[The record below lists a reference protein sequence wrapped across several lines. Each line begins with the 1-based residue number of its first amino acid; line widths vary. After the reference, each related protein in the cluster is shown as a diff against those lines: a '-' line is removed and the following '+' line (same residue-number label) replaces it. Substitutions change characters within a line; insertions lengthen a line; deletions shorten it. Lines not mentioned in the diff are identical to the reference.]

1 MNMYQLLERAVAT
14 WPDNLFLVRENV
26 TFSGFMDLV
35 KRRAASLHAAGVGR
49 GDIVGLLSHNIPEF
63 PITLFAVWY
72 LGGTVLLL
80 DTNLTPFEYDN
91 MTSTTDCHIVCAEK
105 SFFYKTDKFKFYDIT
120 KKDGKVNPDLSP
132 APLESLD
139 VATLSFTSGSTGMPK
154 VVPLTHFNL
163 IECSNSL
170 DDMREYFHTGEIMYG
185 FLPMYHIFGFAVEI
199 LATLHYGSGVL
210 LQPTVNPKEIM
221 EDFKKYRPH
230 AIPAVPRLFEVI
242 RNRII
247 EQIKAQHK
255 WWLARIVLKY
265 GKVLNK
271 IGLGFLV
278 KKVQDPVRAIFG
290 GRVSLLIAGGAATKP
305 EVETF
310 YERLGMRFIQGYGL
324 TETVGPICISKHNK
338 KRMPFAFGGPTTNN
352 ECEIRDKNEDGV
364 GVLWVRGHQVFGG
377 YLNNPGVNEEV
388 FDERGFFNTG
398 DMVTMD
404 KNGELHFAGRK
415 KQVIVLDSG
424 KNVYPD
430 ELEGMFIE
438 IPGVKNVAVFEHKV
452 KDKTVTYGV
461 FSVEPDMTM
470 EKLSAEIAAT
480 NKKVASY
487 KWVTH
492 FAMTTEDLPTTSTQK
507 VKHHIVRQNLIEGK
521 YPLRKE

>member
-1 MNMYQLLERAVAT
+1 MNMYQLLEKTVAQY
-14 WPDNLFLVRENV
+14 PDNLFLVREGV
-26 TFSGFMDLV
+26 TFSGFVELV
-35 KRRAASLHAAGVGR
+35 KRRAASLNAAGVQR
-49 GDIVGLLSHNIPEF
+49 GDIVGILSHNIPQF
-63 PITLFAVWY
+63 PITLFAIWY
-72 LGGTVLLL
+72 LGGTALLL

-91 MTSTTDCHIVCAEK
+91 MMTSTDCHIVCAEK
-105 SFFYKTDKFKFYDIT
+105 SFQYKTKKFKFFDIEH
-120 KKDGKVNPDLSP
+120 KDPKANPELKP
-132 APLESLD
+132 VPLESLD
-139 VATLSFTSGSTGMPK
+139 VATMSFTSGSTGTPK
-154 VVPLTHFNL
+154 IVPLTHFNL
-163 IECSNSL
+163 IECANSL
-170 DDMREYFHTGEIMYG
+170 DDMRDYFHSGEIMYG

-199 LATLHYGSGVL
+199 LACLHFGSGVL

-221 EDFKKYRPH
+221 EDFKQYRPH

-247 EQIKAQHK
+247 DTLKARHL
-255 WWLARIVLKY
+255 WWLASLVLKY
-265 GKVLNK
+265 GKTLNK

-278 KKVQDPVRAIFG
+278 RRIQDPVRAIFG

-324 TETVGPICISKHNK
+324 TETVGPICISKHTK
-338 KRMPFAFGGPTTNN
+338 KRVPFAFGAPTTNN
-352 ECEIRDKNEDGV
+352 ECEIRDMDADGI

-377 YLNNPGVNEEV
+377 YLNNPDTNSVV

-398 DMVTMD
+398 DMVSMD

-430 ELEGMFIE
+430 ELQALFMD
-438 IPGVKNVAVFEHKV
+438 IPGVNNVAVFEHRV
-452 KDKTVTYGV
+452 KDKTVAYGV
-461 FSVEPDMTM
+461 FSVDPDMT
-470 EKLSAEIAAT
+470 LDRLAT
-480 NKKVASY
+480 AVANANKKVASY

-492 FAMTTEDLPTTSTQK
+492 FAMTTDELPMTSTQK
-507 VKHHIVRQNLIEGK
+507 VKHHIVRQNLIDGK
-521 YPLRKE
+521 YPMRKE

>member
-14 WPDNLFLVRENV
+14 WPDNLFLVRERV
-26 TFSGFMDLV
+26 TFSDFMTLV
-35 KRRAASLHAAGVGR
+35 QRRAASLYAAGVRPGN
-49 GDIVGLLSHNIPEF
+49 IVGVLSHNIPEF
-63 PITLFAVWY
+63 PTTLFAIWY
-72 LGGTVLLL
+72 LGGTALLL

-91 MTSTTDCHIVCAEK
+91 MTVSTDCHIVCAEK
-105 SFFYKTDKFKFYDIT
+105 SFFFKTKNFKFFDIT
-120 KKDGKVNPDLSP
+120 KRDGKPNPELTAYPSE
-132 APLESLD
+132 ALD
-139 VATLSFTSGSTGMPK
+139 VATMSFTSGSTGTPK
-154 VVPLTHFNL
+154 IVPLTHFNL

-170 DDMREYFHTGEIMYG
+170 DDMRDYFHAGEIMYG

-199 LATLHYGSGVL
+199 LATLHYGAGVL
-210 LQPTVNPKEIM
+210 LQPNVNPKDIM
-221 EDFKKYRPH
+221 DDFKKYRPH
-230 AIPAVPRLFEVI
+230 AIPAVPRLFEMI

-247 EQIKAQHK
+247 DTLKARHI
-255 WWLARIVLKY
+255 WWLASLVLKY
-265 GKVLNK
+265 GRVLNK

-278 KKVQDPVRAIFG
+278 RRVQNPVREIFG

-338 KRMPFAFGGPTTNN
+338 KREPFAFGAPTTNN
-352 ECEIRDKNEDGV
+352 ECEIRDMNEDGV
-364 GVLWVRGHQVFGG
+364 GVLWLRGHQVFGG
-377 YLNNPGVNEEV
+377 YLNNPNANEVV

-398 DMVTMD
+398 DMVSMD

-452 KDKTVTYGV
+452 KGKTVSYGV
-461 FSVEPDMTM
+461 FSVEEGMTL
-470 EKLSAEIAAT
+470 EKLSAAIAAA
-480 NKKVASY
+480 NKRVASY

-492 FAMTTEDLPTTSTQK
+492 FAMTTDDLPVTSTQK
-507 VKHHIVRQNLIEGK
+507 VKHHVVRQNLIDGK
-521 YPLRKE
+521 YPIRKE

>member
-1 MNMYQLLERAVAT
+1 MNMYQLLERAAAT

-26 TFSGFMDLV
+26 TFAGFIDLV
-35 KRRAASLHAAGVGR
+35 KARATSLHAAGVKK
-49 GDIVGLLSHNIPEF
+49 GDVVGVLAHNIPEF
-63 PITLFAVWY
+63 PITLFAIWY
-72 LGGTVLLL
+72 LGGTALLL

-91 MTSTTDCHIVCAEK
+91 MTATTDCHIVCAEK
-105 SFFYKTDKFKFYDIT
+105 SFFYKTKNFTFYDIT
-120 KKDGKVNPDLSP
+120 KKDGKTDSKLKP
-132 APLESLD
+132 AALESLD
-139 VATLSFTSGSTGMPK
+139 VATLSFTSGSTGTPK

-170 DDMREYFHTGEIMYG
+170 EDMHEWIQPGFIMYG
-185 FLPMYHIFGFAVEI
+185 FLPMYHIFGFAVEL
-199 LATLHYGSGVL
+199 LATLHYGAGVL
-210 LQPTVNPKEIM
+210 LQPTVNPKDIL
-221 EDFKKYRPH
+221 EDFKVYRPH
-230 AIPAVPRLFEVI
+230 VIPAVPRLWEVF
-242 RNRII
+242 RNKII
-247 EQIKAQHK
+247 DNIKAQRK
-255 WWLARIVLKY
+255 WWLVSIVLKH
-265 GKVLNK
+265 GNLLKK
-271 IGLGFLV
+271 IGLGALV
-278 KKVQDPVRAIFG
+278 RKVQQPVLNVFG

-310 YERLGMRFIQGYGL
+310 YERLGLTFIQGYGL
-324 TETVGPICISKHNK
+324 TETVGPICISKPTK
-338 KRMPFAFGGPTTNN
+338 KRFPFAFGGPTTNN

-364 GVLWVRGHQVFGG
+364 GVLWLRGHQVFGG
-377 YLNNPGVNEEV
+377 YLNNPGVNAEV

-430 ELEGMFIE
+430 ELEAMFME

-452 KDKTVTYGV
+452 KNKTVTYGV
-461 FSVEPDMTM
+461 FSVEPTMTL
-470 EKLSAEIAAT
+470 EKLAAAVAQA

-492 FAMTTEDLPTTSTQK
+492 FAMTTDDLPLTSTQK
-507 VKHHIVRQNLIEGK
+507 VKHHVVRQNLIDGK
-521 YPLRKE
+521 YPIRKE

>member
-1 MNMYQLLERAVAT
+1 MYQLLERAANT

-26 TFSGFMDLV
+26 TFSGFIDLV
-35 KRRAASLHAAGVGR
+35 KARATSLHKAGIKK
-49 GDIVGLLSHNIPEF
+49 GDIVGILAHNIPEF

-91 MTSTTDCHIVCAEK
+91 MATITDCHFVCAEK
-105 SFFYKTDKFKFYDIT
+105 SFFYKTDKFTFYDIT
-120 KKDGKVNPDLSP
+120 SKDKGVDAKLKP

-139 VATLSFTSGSTGMPK
+139 VATMSFTSGSTGTPK

-170 DDMREYFHTGEIMYG
+170 EDMHEWIQPGFIMYG
-185 FLPMYHIFGFAVEI
+185 FLPMYHIFGFAVEL
-199 LATLHYGSGVL
+199 LATLHYGAGVL
-210 LQPTVNPKEIM
+210 LQPTVNPKEILA
-221 EDFKKYRPH
+221 DFKQFKPH
-230 AIPAVPRLFEVI
+230 VIPAVPRLWEVF
-242 RNRII
+242 RNKII
-247 EQIKAQHK
+247 DNIKAQKK
-255 WWLARIVLKY
+255 WWLASIVLKY
-265 GKVLNK
+265 GKFLQK
-271 IGLGFLV
+271 IGLGALV
-278 KKVQDPVRAIFG
+278 RKVQEPVLAVFG
-290 GRVSLLIAGGAATKP
+290 GRARLLIAGGAATKP

-310 YERLGMRFIQGYGL
+310 YERLGLTFIQGYGL
-324 TETVGPICISKHNK
+324 TETVGPICISKPTK
-338 KRMPFAFGGPTTNN
+338 KRLPFAFGGPTTNN

-364 GVLWVRGHQVFGG
+364 GVLWLRGHQVFGG
-377 YLNNPGVNEEV
+377 YLNNPSVNEEV

-398 DMVTMD
+398 DMVSMD

-430 ELEGMFIE
+430 ELEGLFIT

-452 KDKTVTYGV
+452 KNKTVTYGV
-461 FSVEPDMTM
+461 FSVEPSMTL
-470 EKLSAEIAAT
+470 EKLAAAVAQA

-507 VKHHIVRQNLIEGK
+507 VKHHVVRQNLIDGK
-521 YPLRKE
+521 YPIRKE

>member
-1 MNMYQLLERAVAT
+1 MNMYQLLEKAVAT
-14 WPDNLFLVRENV
+14 WPDNLFLVREEI
-26 TFSGFMDLV
+26 TFSQFLNLV
-35 KRRAASLHAAGVGR
+35 KRRAASLHAAGVKR
-49 GDIVGLLSHNIPEF
+49 GDIVGVLSHNIPQF
-63 PITLFAVWY
+63 PVTLFAIWY

-91 MTSTTDCHIVCAEK
+91 MTSTTDCHTICAEK
-105 SFFYKTDKFKFYDIT
+105 SFFYKTDKFTFFDIT
-120 KKDGKVNPDLSP
+120 STDGDVNPELSA
-132 APLESLD
+132 APLETLD
-139 VATLSFTSGSTGMPK
+139 VATLSFTSGSTGKPK

-170 DDMREYFHTGEIMYG
+170 EEMNSYIHAGDIMYG

-199 LATLHYGSGVL
+199 LATLHFGAGML

-221 EDFKKYRPH
+221 ADFVKYRPQI
-230 AIPAVPRLFEVI
+230 IPAVPRLFEVI

-247 EQIKAQHK
+247 DQIKSQHK
-255 WWLARIVLKY
+255 WWLASLVLKY
-265 GKVLNK
+265 GDTLNK

-290 GRVSLLIAGGAATKP
+290 GRVTVMIAGGAATKP

-324 TETVGPICISKHNK
+324 TETVGPICISKPVK
-338 KRMPFAFGGPTTNN
+338 KRFPFAFGAPTLNN
-352 ECEIRDKNEDGV
+352 ECEIRDKNEEGV
-364 GVLWVRGHQVFGG
+364 GVLWLRGHQVFGG
-377 YLNNPGVNEEV
+377 YLNNPGANENA

-398 DMVTMD
+398 DMVRMD

-430 ELEGMFIE
+430 ELEGLFIT
-438 IPGVKNVAVFEHKV
+438 IPGVKNVAVFEHVV

-461 FSVEPDMTM
+461 FSVDEDMTI
-470 EKLSAEIAAT
+470 EKLSAAVAAA
-480 NKKVASY
+480 NKRVASY

-492 FAMTTEDLPTTSTQK
+492 FAMTTEELPMTSTQK
-507 VKHHIVRQNLIEGK
+507 IKHHVVRQNLIDGK
-521 YPLRKE
+521 YPIRKE